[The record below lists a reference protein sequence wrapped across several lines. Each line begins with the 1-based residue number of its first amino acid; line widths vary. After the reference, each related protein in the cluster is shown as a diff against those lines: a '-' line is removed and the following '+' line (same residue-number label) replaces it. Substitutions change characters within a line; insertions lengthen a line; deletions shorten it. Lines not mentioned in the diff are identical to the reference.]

1 MTGEE
6 KVHGSFFPQG
16 SQPLTSSFQR
26 LRVQVCKI
34 LRSTT
39 DSGETWFTLSQTWV
53 WRDGLTQFKWCTLS
67 KFKTIP
73 SLLVHNIYLSVLHT
87 SSFVWILHTS
97 SFVWVFNMKKDS
109 CLNVCILLRW
119 CPPACLHYCCCLF
132 SSRFR
137 TRMTCIWSHWPQHVC
152 TPFAL
157 YTIQETKVAL
167 YNKKLKR
174 NVGMEKHE
182 VGCRIRNWRRW
193 RMKEPRTA
201 HMGFIQS
208 YRQQTN
214 AVQVKHT
221 ERRQSSTFFR
231 LRRTSAFLGR
241 KRGTFDV
248 EAAISSEL
256 VSEETEQNG

>member
-1 MTGEE
+1 
-6 KVHGSFFPQG
+6 VHFF
-16 SQPLTSSFQR
+16 LTSTSILATSAEGR
-26 LRVQVCKI
+26 IWAVRSSGTKWALSNTLRTK
-34 LRSTT
+34 SA
-39 DSGETWFTLSQTWV
+39 
-53 WRDGLTQFKWCTLS
+53 
-67 KFKTIP
+67 IP
-73 SLLVHNIYLSVLHT
+73 P
-87 SSFVWILHTS
+87 
-97 SFVWVFNMKKDS
+97 MKKDS

-157 YTIQETKVAL
+157 YTIQETQVAL

-231 LRRTSAFLGR
+231 LRRTSAFLER
-241 KRGTFDV
+241 KKGAHLMS
-248 EAAISSEL
+248 EAAISSAL
-256 VSEETEQNG
+256 VSEETEQNGSAVTFRVWIFPARWAGTSPFWDHTHWHGVT